1 MEWIFSGIGTSLV
14 SAIIGLVIGSS
25 VGYKVG
31 LKTRIKQKQQAG
43 DNSTQMQGNNI
54 KVKLVIL

>member
-43 DNSTQMQGNNI
+43 DNSSQSQIGNIVVNGN
-54 KVKLVIL
+54 K

>member
-31 LKTRIKQKQQAG
+31 LKTRIKQKQQTG
-43 DNSTQMQGNNI
+43 DNSSQSQIGNIVVNGN
-54 KVKLVIL
+54 K

>member
-14 SAIIGLVIGSS
+14 SAIIGLVIGGS

-43 DNSTQMQGNNI
+43 DNSNQSQIGNIVVNGN
-54 KVKLVIL
+54 K

>member
-43 DNSTQMQGNNI
+43 DNSTQSQIGNIVVNGN
-54 KVKLVIL
+54 K

>member
-14 SAIIGLVIGSS
+14 SAIIGLAVGGS
-25 VGYKVG
+25 VGYKIG

-43 DNSTQMQGNNI
+43 DNSNQSQIGNIVVNGN
-54 KVKLVIL
+54 K